1 MQKHLVTLIVCGLI
15 TGAASQAAAQGPAWT
30 DRAYFGLN
38 FAGQSGSTDLDGSLT
53 RQRYDEQERIST
65 TGKGEAGPMFD
76 LSGGV
81 RVWRNVSVGLGFQKM
96 SSKSDATVEGAIPHP
111 LFFNR
116 ARNFTQSVPSLE
128 RSESAVHLQFGYTW
142 VINPKIDVLV
152 YGGPSFFRLSQ
163 DVVSGV
169 DIDERGSPFDSV
181 IAQPSVRRQK
191 ENPVGGHIGAD
202 VTYKL
207 YTFNKMTL
215 GAGGFLRWA
224 GGSTDLTVLD
234 TGIKSDVGG
243 MQGGFGLRV
252 RY

>member
-1 MQKHLVTLIVCGLI
+1 MQNHLVTLSVCGLLMV
-15 TGAASQAAAQGPAWT
+15 TASQAAAQGPAWT

-38 FAGQSGSTDLDGSLT
+38 FAVQSGSTDLDGT
-53 RQRYDEQERIST
+53 RTFTIYDEQARIST
-65 TGKGEAGPMFD
+65 TGKGEAGPMID
-76 LSGGV
+76 LSGGA
-81 RVWRNVSVGLGFQKM
+81 RVWRNVSVGIGFQKL

-116 ARNFTQSVPSLE
+116 PRNFTESVPSLE

-142 VINPKIDVLV
+142 VVNPKIDVLV

-163 DVVSGV
+163 DVVSNVEAG
-169 DIDERGSPFDSV
+169 ERGFPFDSV
-181 IAQPSVRRQK
+181 ITQTSVRRQK
-191 ENPVGGHIGAD
+191 ENPVGGHVGAD

-207 YTFNKMTL
+207 YTYNKITL

-224 GGSTDLTVLD
+224 GASTDLRVLD
-234 TGIKSDVGG
+234 SDVSSDVGG
-243 MQGGFGLRV
+243 MQVGFGLRV